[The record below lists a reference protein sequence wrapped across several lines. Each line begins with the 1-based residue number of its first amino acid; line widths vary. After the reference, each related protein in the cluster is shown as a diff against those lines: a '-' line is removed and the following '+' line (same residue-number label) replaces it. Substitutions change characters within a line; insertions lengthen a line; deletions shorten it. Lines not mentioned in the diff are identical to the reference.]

1 MDIGRGIRVMMAKQ
15 NTNQTQVAKT
25 VGITR
30 PYMSSLCN
38 NGRTPS
44 LGLLSEISKSLSCQV
59 WELIK
64 EAEND

>member
-1 MDIGRGIRVMMAKQ
+1 MDIGKAIRVMIAREK
-15 NTNQTQVAKT
+15 TSQTQLARKVS
-25 VGITR
+25 VTR

-38 NGRTPS
+38 NARVPS
-44 LGLLSEISKSLSCQV
+44 LGLLESISKSLNCCV